1 MTNAALIA
9 TRTALGLSQ
18 EEFAAA
24 LRGAGVPGCTQRQ
37 VARWEAGQVQRPQ
50 AHCARALMQLTGQP
64 LEALGFKPPK
74 GKASPDDGGMGR
86 REVLAMGA
94 LLAMPIPDGP
104 DVGKG
109 RFEGIWVS
117 EYRYVSSSRDNTSFK
132 CSHFVVV
139 AHRGQ
144 MMRVRSLPGTANGM
158 ITMELRVKGSVVTGN
173 WEERTDQG
181 GYYQGKV
188 YFGAIQMTADPTGTR
203 LTGKWLG
210 FGNENEINDGPW
222 KLSFLAADT
231 GRASLERYNRPVVAK
246 TPAGDD
252 AVN

>member
-1 MTNAALIA
+1 
-9 TRTALGLSQ
+9 LSQ

-24 LRGAGVPGCTQRQ
+24 LRDAGVPGCTQRQ
-37 VARWEAGQVQRPQ
+37 VSRWEAGQVQRPQ
-50 AHCARALMQLTGQP
+50 AHCARALMQLTGQS
-64 LEALGFKPPK
+64 LEALGFKPQK
-74 GKASPDDGGMGR
+74 GQPTPDGPGR
-86 REVLAMGA
+86 RTVLAMGA
-94 LLAMPIPDGP
+94 LLAMPIGDGP

-117 EYRYVSSSRDNTSFK
+117 EYEYVSSSRGNTGYK

-158 ITMELRVKGSVVTGN
+158 ITMELRVKGSVVTGA
-173 WEERTDQG
+173 WEERTDQS
-181 GYYQGKV
+181 GYYKGKV

-203 LTGKWLG
+203 LTGQWLG
-210 FGNENEINDGPW
+210 FGNENEINNGPW
-222 KLSFLAADT
+222 KLSWLTADT
-231 GRASLERYNRPVVAK
+231 SKASLEQYNRRVVAK

-252 AVN
+252 AV